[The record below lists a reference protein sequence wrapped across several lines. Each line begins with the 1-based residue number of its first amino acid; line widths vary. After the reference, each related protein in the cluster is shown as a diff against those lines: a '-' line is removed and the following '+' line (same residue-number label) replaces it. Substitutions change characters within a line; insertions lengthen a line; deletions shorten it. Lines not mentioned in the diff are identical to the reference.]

1 MLNKLQIFS
10 DYNFNLETR
19 LPAAYS
25 GEKEYFSSSNF
36 REIISPNSNQKIA
49 EIGYASNSEVEEV
62 INNTYSY
69 KEKWAVFPAPKRG
82 EIIRQIGLETRKY
95 KTDLATIISAEMGKP
110 IQEALGEVQEMID
123 ICDYCTGLSRMLYG
137 KVMPSE
143 REGHKLLEQYHPLGV
158 VGIITAFNFPIA
170 VWSWNAMVAMAC
182 GNVCVWKPSEKAP
195 LIAIAIHKIA
205 QKVLTENG
213 ISFPVISLLN
223 GDKEIGEPLVSSNK
237 IALVSATGSTR
248 MGKEVQS
255 VVAQRLGKTLLELG
269 GNNAAIVTP
278 NADLNIAIPAIVF
291 GAIGNTG
298 QRCTTTRRV
307 IVHKDVFEELEQK
320 LLKAYGTVKVG
331 ESLDATNHMGPLIDV
346 DAVNL
351 FQNTIREAEKQGG
364 KVLIGGNIIKENFVE
379 PTVIK
384 IEKDA
389 EVLLNESF
397 VPILYLVKYEGDIKE
412 SIRIQNN
419 VSQGL
424 SSSIFTENM
433 KEMELF
439 LSANGSDCGI
449 ANINAGTSG
458 AEIGGA
464 FGGEKDTGGGRE
476 SGSDSWKQYMRRQT
490 VTINYS
496 NELPLSQGIKFDL

>member
-10 DYNFNLETR
+10 DFNLDLSKR

-25 GEKEYFSSSNF
+25 GEKEFVSDSLA
-36 REIISPNSNQKIA
+36 REIISPNTNKKIA
-49 EIGYASNSEVEEV
+49 QISFASKNDIAQIIEAAYSCKEE
-62 INNTYSY
+62 
-69 KEKWAVFPAPKRG
+69 WAVYPAPKRG
-82 EIIRQIGLETRKY
+82 EIVRQIGMETRKY
-95 KTDLATIISAEMGKP
+95 KSDLATIISTEMGKP

-158 VGIITAFNFPIA
+158 VGIVTAFNFPIA
-170 VWSWNAMVAMAC
+170 VWSWNAMIAITC
-182 GNVCVWKPSEKAP
+182 GNTCIWKPSEKAP
-195 LIAIAIHKIA
+195 LIAVAIHQIV
-205 QKVLTENG
+205 QKVLRENK
-213 ISFPVISLLN
+213 IETPLFSIIQ
-223 GDKEIGEPLVSSNK
+223 GDAEVGECLVSSAK
-237 IALVSATGSTR
+237 VALVSATGSTR
-248 MGKEVQS
+248 MGKKVQAI
-255 VVAQRLGKTLLELG
+255 VAKRLGKTLLELG
-269 GNNAAIVTP
+269 GNNATIVTK
-278 NADLNIAIPAIVF
+278 NADLSLAIPAIVF

-307 IVHKDVFEELEQK
+307 IVHSDLFKEVEQK
-320 LLKAYGTVKVG
+320 LLKAYMSVNVG
-331 ESLDATNHMGPLIDV
+331 DSLKSENHMGPLIDSASV
-346 DAVNL
+346 EL
-351 FQNTIREAEKQGG
+351 YKETIIRAKKEGG
-364 KVLIGGNIIKENFVE
+364 EVLCGGNVIGGNFVE
-379 PTVIK
+379 PTIIR

-397 VPILYLVKYEGDIKE
+397 VPILYLIKYEGDTKE
-412 SIRIQNN
+412 SVQIQNN

-433 KEMELF
+433 KEMEMF
-439 LSANGSDCGI
+439 LSAIGSDCGI
-449 ANINAGTSG
+449 ANVNVGTSG

-496 NELPLSQGIKFDL
+496 NALPLSQGIKFDL